1 GSSRWGDQ
9 RKTVESVRQ
18 RDSSREDGFR
28 QGMKSQMPKAAAASA
43 TLNCSM
49 SHRMKRPRKNR
60 VSTRIPIDERLSN
73 QRRFK
78 RPRLSRGLRR
88 AGEAPLDDANQQS
101 VARPTSDP
109 DGKFAILRQFL
120 LVIRGIYDL
129 SPSSA
134 LD

>member
-1 GSSRWGDQ
+1 
-9 RKTVESVRQ
+9 
-18 RDSSREDGFR
+18 
-28 QGMKSQMPKAAAASA
+28 MKSQMPKAAAASA

-78 RPRLSRGLRR
+78 RPRLSRGLRC
-88 AGEAPLDDANQQS
+88 AGEAPLDDANKTEQS

-134 LD
+134 LDILNTE